1 MSEYDA
7 YDAST
12 YIGYLKRKNGG
23 FKIVGGEEDNRI
35 IKNRDHLLKELLG
48 GLKQNKL
55 NISRL
60 PEYFSALE
68 GKYIRNIM
76 QGSSNN
82 DAIIARQ
89 RTKKITEKTIKGGF
103 NLYGDKVKNMLEINA
118 PILYKKFEKNFKV
131 VGGISKDANGIVKYQ
146 S

>member
-1 MSEYDA
+1 MLLFYLKKYNMSEYDT
-7 YDAST
+7 ST

-23 FKIVGGEEDNRI
+23 FKIIGGEEDNRI

-48 GLKQNKL
+48 GLKENKL

-60 PEYFSALE
+60 PEYFLALE

-76 QGSSNN
+76 QGSGNI
-82 DAIIARQ
+82 DAIEARQ

-103 NLYGDKVKNMLEINA
+103 KLYGDKVKNILEINA
-118 PILYKKFEKNFKV
+118 PVLYKKFERKFKIMPSRV
-131 VGGISKDANGIVKYQ
+131 
-146 S
+146 